1 MPQAYTEAMNL
12 FVDFKSSLQCLY
24 YESHTLCVSVL
35 KTIEYV
41 IQHKLMK
48 LFGFNTNAV
57 ALLLHLFHSLAVNCV
72 LNCLR

>member
-1 MPQAYTEAMNL
+1 MPQAYTKAMNL
-12 FVDFKSSLQCLY
+12 FVDFKSSLQCHY
-24 YESHTLCVSVL
+24 YESHIVCICVE
-35 KTIEYV
+35 TIEYV

>member
-1 MPQAYTEAMNL
+1 MN
-12 FVDFKSSLQCLY
+12 
-24 YESHTLCVSVL
+24 HTLCVSVL

-41 IQHKLMK
+41 IQRKLMK
-48 LFGFNTNAV
+48 LFGFKTNAV

>member
-1 MPQAYTEAMNL
+1 MYFWILNLLFSVIIMN
-12 FVDFKSSLQCLY
+12 
-24 YESHTLCVSVL
+24 HTLCVSVL